1 MLRSYSA
8 ELNGTALVWLGES
21 PPAPPKRARVLV
33 VMEDDAVQGKQAP
46 PAMRYDL
53 SHLAGRLQWQGDAV
67 AAQRE
72 LRDAW

>member
-8 ELNGTALVWLGES
+8 ELNGTALVWLDQ
-21 PPAPPKRARVLV
+21 PPPSLTHARVV
-33 VMEDDAVQGKQAP
+33 VVVEDAAELPATP
-46 PAMRYDL
+46 PQKARYDFA
-53 SHLAGRLQWQGDAV
+53 HLAGRLQWQGDAV